1 MTAELADEA
10 ATGLERAMHTR
21 NHELWPAH
29 PVQYRIDSIEL
40 ALEGQRMAVNPL
52 HLNALGSSSGQQ
64 LLGEIGAKNI
74 GARSG
79 DLLGQHAVAAAKVE
93 DPLAAL
99 GRQQVDSGTGKLGD
113 ETPLVGIVVSRPA
126 LHRLRRCHFGGA
138 HSVCP
143 GCHGS

>member
-52 HLNALGSSSGQQ
+52 HLNA
-64 LLGEIGAKNI
+64 
-74 GARSG
+74 
-79 DLLGQHAVAAAKVE
+79 VAAAKFE

-126 LHRLRRCHFGGA
+126 LHRLRRCL
-138 HSVCP
+138 
-143 GCHGS
+143 